1 MTGYGLEAGEPL
13 SKHPLVDKVAFTG
26 KLLVP
31 PSSPTILLLHL
42 HEGSVATGCRV
53 MEAASADVKRVTLE
67 LGGKS
72 PMIVFEVIYMK

>member
-1 MTGYGLEAGEPL
+1 VTGYGLEAGEPL

-26 KLLVP
+26 TLLVP
-31 PSSPTILLLHL
+31 LLSHNVLLHL
-42 HEGSVATGCRV
+42 YEGSVATGCRV